1 MKDLVIITGVAG
13 MVGSN
18 LLEKIIRKKNQ
29 IIIGIDNYKLGKK
42 VNIQRYLNSKN
53 FFFFNIDLS
62 KKIVSSK
69 LTNLIKINKLKDIWL
84 FAANSDISKG
94 IKNPEIDL
102 KHTFLTTY
110 NTLQYFNKYLQQNSK
125 IYFTSTSAIYG
136 EIKSKITENSSPLNP
151 ISNYGS
157 TKLASEALL
166 SSYSHLNNCK
176 IFIYRF
182 PNVVGKNLTHGLLF
196 DMKKK
201 ILGKKNFVQI
211 LGNGKQQ
218 KPYSHVNE
226 IIDCMIYLSKKK
238 YKKNFN
244 VFNIGTNDNGIKVK
258 DIVLIMLKK
267 YQIKKKIKYQN
278 SKIGW
283 KGDVSRY
290 RYSTNKINQ
299 IGFSF
304 RMNSKKAILKAI
316 DENF

>member
-1 MKDLVIITGVAG
+1 
-13 MVGSN
+13 
-18 LLEKIIRKKNQ
+18 
-29 IIIGIDNYKLGKK
+29 
-42 VNIQRYLNSKN
+42 
-53 FFFFNIDLS
+53 
-62 KKIVSSK
+62 
-69 LTNLIKINKLKDIWL
+69 
-84 FAANSDISKG
+84 
-94 IKNPEIDL
+94 
-102 KHTFLTTY
+102 
-110 NTLQYFNKYLQQNSK
+110 
-125 IYFTSTSAIYG
+125 
-136 EIKSKITENSSPLNP
+136 
-151 ISNYGS
+151 
-157 TKLASEALL
+157 
-166 SSYSHLNNCK
+166 
-176 IFIYRF
+176 
-182 PNVVGKNLTHGLLF
+182 
-196 DMKKK
+196 MKKK
-201 ILGKKNFVQI
+201 ILSKANFVQV
-211 LGNGKQQ
+211 LGNGEQK

-290 RYSTNKINQ
+290 RYSTDKINK